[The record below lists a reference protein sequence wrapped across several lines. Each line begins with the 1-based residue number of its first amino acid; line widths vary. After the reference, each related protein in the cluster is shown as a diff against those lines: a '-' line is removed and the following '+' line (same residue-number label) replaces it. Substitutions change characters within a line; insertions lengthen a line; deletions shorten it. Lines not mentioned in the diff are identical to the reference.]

1 MDLAQGRYR
10 IIRRLGEGGSGVVY
24 SAADTLLG
32 RTVAIKALHPA
43 FNSAVLHHEARALAY
58 LNYPGV
64 VSIYD
69 LIEQDGRPYLV
80 MEHVD
85 GCDLGQWLSE
95 RGPLPLD
102 DALALFASIAV
113 TVAAAH
119 QSGILHCDLKPS
131 NVLLATDG
139 QVKLTDFTLARLLG
153 ITDSTQASGG
163 SDGYAAPETLTG
175 GEVDARTDVFGL
187 GALLHRLTGGC
198 QGTDLAST
206 QVRAAIARA
215 RSAMPHERF
224 ASVEAMISA
233 LPLLPDGVTRI
244 AGRSVVREATRIL
257 PRPAPRKPATTV
269 KALGP
274 VITGLAALAVAVAAI
289 YVRLPAAA
297 SPARVT
303 LPNLVAT
310 QSGSA
315 QLVARSLQLHFR
327 ALYAYSTR
335 VPAGVVMAQ
344 WPRPNAQ
351 VDRRGTVTVT
361 VSKGPA
367 PVAIPDLT
375 GAEADSALAVLT
387 HLGFHVLRHTQDS
400 LGTSAG
406 LVLDQ
411 SPSAGT
417 LRVPGSTVTLT
428 VSQKPW
434 WDVFGW

>member
-32 RTVAIKALHPA
+32 RTVAIKALHRA
-43 FNSAVLHHEARALAY
+43 FDSAVLHHEARALAY
-58 LNYPGV
+58 LNHPCV

-69 LIEQDGRPYLV
+69 LIEQDGRPYLI

-95 RGPLPLD
+95 RGPLPMD
-102 DALALFASIAV
+102 DALALFASIAAP
-113 TVAAAH
+113 VADAH
-119 QSGILHCDLKPS
+119 QCGILHCDLKPS
-131 NVLLATDG
+131 NVLLSTDG

-153 ITDSTQASGG
+153 VTDSIRSYGG

-187 GALLHRLTGGC
+187 GALLHRLTGSSLGADP
-198 QGTDLAST
+198 TST
-206 QVRAAIARA
+206 QIRATIARA
-215 RSAMPHERF
+215 RSAAPDDRF
-224 ASVEAMISA
+224 ATVEAMISA
-233 LPLLPDGVTRI
+233 LPLPAEGVTRV
-244 AGRSVVREATRIL
+244 AGRSIVREATRIL
-257 PRPAPRKPATTV
+257 PRPAPRKPSTAV
-269 KALGP
+269 KVVGP
-274 VITGLAALAVAVAAI
+274 IFTGLAALVVAVAGI
-289 YVRLPAAA
+289 FVRLPAAA

-303 LPNLVAT
+303 LPNLVAA

-315 QLVARSLQLHFR
+315 QLVARSLQLHYR
-327 ALYAYSTR
+327 ALYAYSPN

-344 WPRPNAQ
+344 RPAPNTP
-351 VDRRGTVTVT
+351 VDRQGTVTVT

-367 PVAIPDLT
+367 PVAIPDVS
-375 GAEADSALAVLT
+375 GAEAESASAALT
-387 HLGFHVLRHTQDS
+387 RLGFHVLRRTQDS

-411 SPSAGT
+411 TPPPGT

-428 VSQKPW
+428 ISQKPW